1 MKGLTQ
7 RAVALT
13 IGLLAAIALCELVL
27 ANLPFVIDTPPGLFR
42 PSSTRAFE
50 HRPGFRGRDMR
61 GNAIRLNSKG
71 LRDGEYAVPK
81 PAGVTRILVLG
92 DSVAF
97 GDGVKVEEAFG
108 DRLEAMLNDASHRR
122 RYEVLN
128 AGIRGYNTVQQAVL
142 LREIGLAYDPDVVL
156 VAYVLNDAEP
166 LHRQAGL
173 IDRRHGSLIALKD
186 LIKRHSFLYAFLRRN
201 MELMRHRVT
210 PQRFVETYDDQF
222 APADPGWLASREA
235 LSEIGAVCRSRGI
248 RPLLAVFPRLEG
260 TASAQEYPH
269 RHLHEQV
276 LTAARE
282 AGFEVMDLL
291 EAYQGRDPLGLRV
304 SAGDIFHPNPYGHE
318 LAARAL
324 TAFFAD
330 DRSGGGIS

>member
-1 MKGLTQ
+1 M
-7 RAVALT
+7 RAVQRIAALL
-13 IGLLAAIALCELVL
+13 IGLVAAVTVCELVL

-42 PSSTRAFE
+42 PSATRAFE

-61 GNAIRLNSKG
+61 RNPIRLNSKG
-71 LRDGEYAVPK
+71 LRDVEYAVPK

-97 GDGVKVEEAFG
+97 GDGVKAEETFS
-108 DRLEAMLNDASHRR
+108 DQLERLLNAGGRTGA
-122 RYEVLN
+122 YEVLN
-128 AGIRGYNTVQQAVL
+128 AGIRGYNTYQQSIL
-142 LREIGLAYDPDVVL
+142 LREIGLDYEPDVVL

-166 LHRQAGL
+166 LHRQSGL
-173 IDRRHGSLIALKD
+173 IDRRHSHLIALKD
-186 LIKRHSFLYAFLRRN
+186 FIKAHSFLYAFLRRN

-210 PQRFVETYDDQF
+210 PERFVETYDDQF
-222 APADPGWLASREA
+222 APDDPGWQASRQA
-235 LSEIGAVCRSRGI
+235 LRDIASTCRAEGI

-260 TASAQEYPH
+260 TGPGQTYPH

-282 AGFEVMDLL
+282 AGFETMDLL
-291 EAYQGRDPLGLRV
+291 EAYQGEDPESLRV
-304 SAGDIFHPNPYGHE
+304 GPGDIFHPDPRGHE

-324 TAFFAD
+324 SAFFGKDPAGG
-330 DRSGGGIS
+330 SGP